1 MKKYMNARSNAGE
14 GSQQSQLEAGDGLQ
28 IKADD
33 GMKECK
39 NSRSNAREESQQS
52 QLEAGDESQIEVD
65 VGDGSQIEVDDGSQ
79 PSLTDSDDVKNNAG
93 EERQQSLFEA
103 GDGSQPP
110 LANRKRKFLS
120 AERFTQLA
128 DLKTKRK
135 IAPIKKWIEQNE
147 GESYHINAVHE
158 IEITID
164 EKKQISHYAELFNE
178 EMKLINVWITD
189 IIKEE
194 LKNKNYVLESK
205 DVYIMP
211 LGKRMSMKTSHYYN
225 NFVLLQDK

>member
-14 GSQQSQLEAGDGLQ
+14 ESQQSQLEAGDG
-28 IKADD
+28 
-33 GMKECK
+33 
-39 NSRSNAREESQQS
+39 
-52 QLEAGDESQIEVD
+52 SQIEAD
-65 VGDGSQIEVDDGSQ
+65 AGDGSQIEADDGSQ

-110 LANRKRKFLS
+110 LANRKRKFLNT
-120 AERFTQLA
+120 ERFTQLA

-135 IAPIKKWIEQNE
+135 IAPIKKWIELNE
-147 GESYHINAVHE
+147 GESYHIKAIHE
-158 IEITID
+158 IETTID

-178 EMKLINVWITD
+178 EMKLMNVWISD

-194 LKNKNYVLESK
+194 LRKNYVLESE

-211 LGKRMSMKTSHYYN
+211 LGKRKSKKTGYYYN
-225 NFVLLQDK
+225 NFVILQDKEVQDTV

>member
-1 MKKYMNARSNAGE
+1 MAENVQCIECGKHLSASSVYYHMKNSCKAKKQQTKIKNNAGE
-14 GSQQSQLEAGDGLQ
+14 ESQQSLLEAGDG
-28 IKADD
+28 
-33 GMKECK
+33 
-39 NSRSNAREESQQS
+39 
-52 QLEAGDESQIEVD
+52 SQIVC
-65 VGDGSQIEVDDGSQ
+65 GH
-79 PSLTDSDDVKNNAG
+79 LTINDSDDDKNNAG
-93 EERQQSLFEA
+93 EERQQSLLEA

-110 LANRKRKFLS
+110 LANRKRKFLNT
-120 AERFTQLA
+120 ERFTQLA

-135 IAPIKKWIEQNE
+135 ICPIKKWIELNE
-147 GESYHINAVHE
+147 GESYRINAIHE
-158 IEITID
+158 IEATID

-194 LKNKNYVLESK
+194 LKNKNYVLESE

-225 NFVLLQDK
+225 NFVILQDKEVYDTVF